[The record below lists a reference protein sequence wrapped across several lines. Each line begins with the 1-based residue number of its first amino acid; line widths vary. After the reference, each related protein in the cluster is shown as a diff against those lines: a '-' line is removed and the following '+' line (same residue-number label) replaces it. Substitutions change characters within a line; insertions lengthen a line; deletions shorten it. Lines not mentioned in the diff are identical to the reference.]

1 MHRQGFR
8 GIFTPEVEMQERSVI
23 SYIINGERFM
33 GLIRRSQFA
42 GMNIHY
48 RNYSLDYFLDAQERV
63 GFESI
68 ELWGGI
74 PHFYLDPTSY
84 EDCKILKKKIRDH
97 HLKLV
102 EFTPENC
109 SYQYQLAAKD
119 TNYEHSLAYFMNA
132 VRACAELE
140 CSQISTNSGWGYL
153 DETREEAWKRSV
165 EMNSIICDF
174 ASEYGI
180 TVAMESLRPEET
192 NLGVRLEDVR
202 RLFDEIGSPNLRINV
217 DTTAMGVSGETLEQ
231 WFAEFGPKI
240 THFHFVDGTPYG
252 HLIWGDGCRDLGH
265 DLQVLRDNHYE
276 GYLGQEI
283 TDSRYFSDPLTH
295 DMRNMKA
302 LEVYLD

>member
-1 MHRQGFR
+1 
-8 GIFTPEVEMQERSVI
+8 
-23 SYIINGERFM
+23 M
-33 GLIRRSQFA
+33 GLIERSQIA

-48 RNYSLDYFLDAQERV
+48 MNYSLDYFLDAQERA

-74 PHFYLDPTSY
+74 PHFYLDPSSY
-84 EDCKILKKKIRDH
+84 EDCKALKKKIRDH

-109 SYQYQLAAKD
+109 TYQYQMAAKGI
-119 TNYEHSLAYFMNA
+119 NFKKSLEYFKNGI
-132 VRACAELE
+132 RACAELE
-140 CSQISTNSGWGYL
+140 CPQISTNSGWGYL

-165 EMNSIICDF
+165 EMNRILCDF
-174 ASEYGI
+174 AAEYGI

-192 NLGVRLEDVR
+192 NLGVRIEDVR
-202 RLFDEIGSPNLRINV
+202 RLFDDIGSPNLRINI

-231 WFAEFGPKI
+231 WFAEFGTAI
-240 THFHFVDGTPYG
+240 THLHFIDGTPYG
-252 HLIWGDGCRDLGH
+252 HLIWGDGCHDLGQY
-265 DLQVLRDNHYE
+265 LKVLKDNNYS

-283 TDSRYFSDPLTH
+283 TDRRYFKDPMTH

-302 LEVYLD
+302 FEPYISE